1 MPKLGKKRF
10 PYTKEGMDD
19 FGKAKKAAK
28 MTKPP
33 KAEKKG
39 SPDFQRNPRSA
50 FKNKPKPIAKPRGK
64 KV

>member
-1 MPKLGKKRF
+1 MPKLGKKKF
-10 PYTKEGMDD
+10 PYTKEGMKD
-19 FGKAKKAAK
+19 FGTAKKAGK

-50 FKNKPKPIAKPRGK
+50 FKNKPERAPKPRGK